1 VELDGQAYHSAML
14 DFGPELF
21 SGWLTSLVGLEL
33 GVEREDVLDVEAR
46 ELVLDGQRIGLTPLE
61 FDVMRY
67 LHQREGEVVTRIS
80 LLEDVWG
87 YDYTGGSNV
96 VDARVWS
103 LRKKLGEHAEM
114 IETVPGAG
122 YRFRRA

>member
-1 VELDGQAYHSAML
+1 ML
-14 DFGPELF
+14 DEG
-21 SGWLTSLVGLEL
+21 
-33 GVEREDVLDVEAR
+33 AR

-61 FDVMRY
+61 FGVMRH
-67 LHQREGEVVTRIS
+67 LHQREGEVVTRAS

-122 YRFRRA
+122 YRFRRV